1 MVPENEKPRTQAF
14 ARTTLHGSA
23 REDKPNPSV
32 FDRGASENCPSTVR
46 LDLLR
51 FRRLPPESFHTPESD
66 SSNPLTSEPM
76 LTTDVKL
83 RQGKN
88 PSHGFSGKMKGC
100 SLGSYKNMAPIPN
113 RIARAFSSVGIEEME
128 TSGHDFSRADSGL
141 GSGGAAAPEGSL
153 PFHSGKPSKTHL
165 RRSTSLTAL
174 SLSKGG

>member
-88 PSHGFSGKMKGC
+88 PSHGFSGKMKGR

-153 PFHSGKPSKTHL
+153 SFLYGKPSQTHL
-165 RRSTSLTAL
+165 S
-174 SLSKGG
+174 G